1 MPLLSD
7 SICFEVASEVHR
19 REDQLK
25 KNKSLVEQNAG
36 ILAPV
41 LRLNVSLVWVA
52 VAGVRGYVLWLRLA
66 MVRQASR
73 CNFNKE
79 VTGAT
84 VSDVLWRMDG
94 RGWWCLVRWSWRARC
109 FPISSKEP

>member
-41 LRLNVSLVWVA
+41 TSTERFLSVGCSRRCARLRA
-52 VAGVRGYVLWLRLA
+52 VAAACHGPSGEQVQLQQGGDRSDGVRRAL
-66 MVRQASR
+66 
-73 CNFNKE
+73 E
-79 VTGAT
+79 V
-84 VSDVLWRMDG
+84 DG